1 MGIGVVKDDADA
13 ADFDVAIGFKIIFA
27 VGIVDVVAVVCLV
40 DDFLVLF
47 VVAFGL
53 DPLGIFVVDPSIDA
67 VIIVTAVVTGPLGTF
82 VNGDGFVVN
91 DDVMVVAVIVVIS
104 VVTGPLGTFVG
115 DPTVCDG
122 FIVSL
127 VDVDVVA
134 VPLVVAVVNGTLG
147 TFVVDPAIV
156 KIDPSVTFVNDDFVA
171 VAVLFMA
178 TGVVLANVDPHAIV
192 VAFGTSEILFS
203 FKLKSSSRLLLPLI

>member
-1 MGIGVVKDDADA
+1 MNDEAIIFSFIFVIDIVTNLLRTFVDDPPIVIFDPLGAFVGDGLIEDDDAM
-13 ADFDVAIGFKIIFA
+13 
-27 VGIVDVVAVVCLV
+27 IVS
-40 DDFLVLF
+40 VLI
-47 VVAFGL
+47 VVAFIPGSL
-53 DPLGIFVVDPSIDA
+53 WSFVADPTV
-67 VIIVTAVVTGPLGTF
+67 
-82 VNGDGFVVN
+82 

-203 FKLKSSSRLLLPLI
+203 FKLKSSSKLLLPLI

>member
-82 VNGDGFVVN
+82 VNG
-91 DDVMVVAVIVVIS
+91 
-104 VVTGPLGTFVG
+104 
-115 DPTVCDG
+115 DG

-203 FKLKSSSRLLLPLI
+203 FKLKSSSKLLLPLI

>member
-122 FIVSL
+122 FVVFL
-127 VDVDVVA
+127 VDVAV

-203 FKLKSSSRLLLPLI
+203 FKLKSSSKLLLPLI

>member
-82 VNGDGFVVN
+82 VNGDGFS
-91 DDVMVVAVIVVIS
+91 VVI
-104 VVTGPLGTFVG
+104 
-115 DPTVCDG
+115 
-122 FIVSL
+122 
-127 VDVDVVA
+127 
-134 VPLVVAVVNGTLG
+134 
-147 TFVVDPAIV
+147 
-156 KIDPSVTFVNDDFVA
+156 
-171 VAVLFMA
+171 
-178 TGVVLANVDPHAIV
+178 
-192 VAFGTSEILFS
+192 
-203 FKLKSSSRLLLPLI
+203 